1 MKRLKTL
8 VNLFVKGEISSERK
22 SYLSLSASLFKHNS
36 KRPSERSFF
45 RRFSCFLRREL
56 SHRHPQ
62 LTSVI
67 NISKLLILAIIV
79 GKEVGKELPIL
90 AYTIS
95 MRYCS
100 EVFMGRSYV
109 G

>member
-79 GKEVGKELPIL
+79 GKELPIL